1 MLSLQYPRLVKS
13 SLAVLDEKI
22 VEKISPIVEG
32 VKELDALC
40 PVNSL
45 TGSRQNVLDML
56 NVLLSPDR
64 KDLLKKFV
72 QEVATSQSM
81 NGLSDS
87 EMLELSTK
95 RLSTG
100 LPAEDALF
108 AKQLASVADM
118 AIPAFRK
125 MIDSVPRAEQPHQE
139 FAQQVE
145 VQPE

>member
-1 MLSLQYPRLVKS
+1 MLSIQYPRLVKS
-13 SLAVLDEKI
+13 VISHVKKETLEKL
-22 VEKISPIVEG
+22 SPIVEG

-81 NGLSDS
+81 NSLSD
-87 EMLELSTK
+87 EQMLELSRK

-108 AKQLASVADM
+108 AEQLASVADL

-125 MIDSVPRAEQPHQE
+125 MIDAVAIKTNQSADL
-139 FAQQVE
+139 F
-145 VQPE
+145 PEYL

>member
-1 MLSLQYPRLVKS
+1 MLSIQYPRLVKS
-13 SLAVLDEKI
+13 VISQVKKETLEKLT
-22 VEKISPIVEG
+22 PIVEG

-72 QEVATSQSM
+72 QEVAASQSM
-81 NGLSDS
+81 TALSDDQ
-87 EMLELSTK
+87 MLELSTK

-108 AKQLASVADM
+108 AQKLASVADL
-118 AIPAFRK
+118 AIPAFRQ
-125 MIDSVPRAEQPHQE
+125 MIDAVPKDEQPHQE
-139 FAQQVE
+139 FSQSVD

>member
-1 MLSLQYPRLVKS
+1 MLSIQYPRLVKS

-40 PVNSL
+40 PVNPF

-87 EMLELSTK
+87 DMLELCTK

-118 AIPAFRK
+118 AIPVFRK
-125 MIDSVPRAEQPHQE
+125 MIDAVPREEKPHQE
-139 FAQQVE
+139 LENQV
-145 VQPE
+145 VVNPE